1 MEEEEVNEEGRRKR
15 GEDEEGGEL
24 DMNTGG
30 PGVYFSVVCLW
41 TQAASPVLQ
50 LVHAGVGRPADAGDL
65 LPLLPLRQ
73 LLGDQVRQQRLSD
86 VQEVGQLGHHVLTN
100 RADTSTRGA
109 APSDRRRSNHHV
121 CSPAVW
127 LSAQS
132 PSSRPSSSPS
142 PAPSASCRS
151 SRSLQRRK

>member
-86 VQEVGQLGHHVLTN
+86 VQEVGQLGHHVLEKKSGHVNT
-100 RADTSTRGA
+100 RRGA
-109 APSDRRRSNHHV
+109 ERPQVIEPSRLLTCRL
-121 CSPAVW
+121 AF
-127 LSAQS
+127 
-132 PSSRPSSSPS
+132 SSKPILPTVIFSFSSSFGVMPFIS
-142 PAPSASCRS
+142 FSTET
-151 SRSLQRRK
+151 